1 MNSFQVFLM
10 FVSPLL
16 AAIVGICSAGL
27 QGQRLA
33 LLRDL
38 LQGVPLGNRAA
49 RVGQH
54 VTPVT
59 QLRACGVTAQH
70 AAANRLRCAN
80 TIVVNH
86 RDDQRH
92 FLIDNTGKIVK
103 KKTLISHIHLS
114 LSIFNQQC

>member
-1 MNSFQVFLM
+1 
-10 FVSPLL
+10 
-16 AAIVGICSAGL
+16 VGICSAGL

-33 LLRDL
+33 LLWDL

-92 FLIDNTGKIVK
+92 FLIDNTGKIVRK
-103 KKTLISHIHLS
+103 INVNITHTF
-114 LSIFNQQC
+114 IFLNF